1 MKDLRK
7 QFFENI
13 NRIDL
18 FEDIEIYFLCNGR
31 PFTIESNESNEIIE
45 NIFKNYTQCFG
56 IIVVDDKDKISK
68 TIPKADNKINI
79 SYN

>member
-7 QFFENI
+7 KFFENI

-31 PFTIESNESNEIIE
+31 PFTIESNEIIE
-45 NIFKNYTQCFG
+45 TLFKDYTLCYG
-56 IIVVDDKDKISK
+56 IIVVNNKESINKS
-68 TIPKADNKINI
+68 IPKANN
-79 SYN
+79 

>member
-7 QFFENI
+7 KFFENI

-18 FEDIEIYFLCNGR
+18 FEDKDIYFLCNGR
-31 PFTIESNESNEIIE
+31 TFTIESNEIIE
-45 NIFKNYTQCFG
+45 NIFKNYTQCYG
-56 IIVVDDKDKISK
+56 IIVVDEKDKISK